1 VTSTPPSTGSQVTT
15 WSESAAESTSTE
27 STSSYIPYTP
37 SASELIVASSRT
49 RSSSSESPSA
59 ESTTAPASSEVGTGT
74 PTTQSA
80 ELPSVASIP
89 SSIPTLIVPAN
100 SAIRQQN
107 AGTGNEND
115 PLKDNTLISL
125 LLNGEQYPWVFVVS
139 RSDAL

>member
-1 VTSTPPSTGSQVTT
+1 M
-15 WSESAAESTSTE
+15 A
-27 STSSYIPYTP
+27 YTP
-37 SASELIVASSRT
+37 SASGLIVAGSRSASESSG
-49 RSSSSESPSA
+49 SSTSESISSEA
-59 ESTTAPASSEVGTGT
+59 STDFVTGT

-139 RSDAL
+139 DDCSRVG